1 MCFML
6 RIPCVSVRDL
16 WFVSEQRKII
26 HIWICI
32 YIRTSVL
39 LCMYMDRESGSN
51 SEVDPIVTSGPG
63 RGPSVPDAVRP
74 GRGPSVPDAA
84 HFLHRN
90 Q

>member
-26 HIWICI
+26 HIWTRI
-32 YIRTSVL
+32 YIRSSVL

-51 SEVDPIVTSGPG
+51 SEVDPIVKLIWSKVCITISITI
-63 RGPSVPDAVRP
+63 SITNLTTIVA
-74 GRGPSVPDAA
+74 
-84 HFLHRN
+84 
-90 Q
+90 